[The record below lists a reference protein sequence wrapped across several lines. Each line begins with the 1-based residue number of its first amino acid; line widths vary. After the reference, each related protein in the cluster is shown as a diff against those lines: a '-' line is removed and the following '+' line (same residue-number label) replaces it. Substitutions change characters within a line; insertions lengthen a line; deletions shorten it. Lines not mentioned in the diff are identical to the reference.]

1 MQLCRAQRGRHER
14 GLKKFFFF
22 FREESSLFFVDLFF
36 RVVGTLF
43 LGDLFFGGVLGQL
56 DACYLDLKSKS
67 LQRPVTLIKT
77 ASGMGKAMREG
88 TEERLGLKTL
98 LVGGAFHR
106 EQNHC

>member
-1 MQLCRAQRGRHER
+1 MFY
-14 GLKKFFFF
+14 FFFGGVLGPF
-22 FREESSLFFVDLFF
+22 FLDFFGRSFSW
-36 RVVGTLF
+36 RGVGTVV
-43 LGDLFFGGVLGQL
+43 FFGGVLGQL
-56 DACYLDLKSKS
+56 DACYLDLNSKS

-77 ASGMGKAMREG
+77 ASGMDKAMREG

>member
-14 GLKKFFFF
+14 GLKKFFLGGKSRPFF
-22 FREESSLFFVDLFF
+22 FVIFFF

-43 LGDLFFGGVLGQL
+43 LGDLFFGGVSGQL
-56 DACYLDLKSKS
+56 DACYLDLQSKS

-98 LVGGAFHR
+98 LVGGSFHR
-106 EQNHC
+106 EQNHS